1 MTHNEPAIRDAATVV
16 LVRDGGD
23 GLEVLLA
30 ERARSMRFGPGM
42 YVFPGG
48 AVDAADRALA
58 AGAAFGGLSAT
69 SACRA
74 LGVAAGGL
82 AFWAAAIRECVEE
95 AGILLATAAGRGVD
109 GECIAGVRAAL
120 TGCRAG
126 LAGVCR
132 DFGLT
137 PTADRLHY
145 LSHWVTP
152 PGAPRRFSTR
162 FFIAAAPAGQ
172 CAAADGD
179 EITICRWFTPAA
191 ALARHAA
198 KELPM
203 MVPTIKQLEFLG
215 AFDTAAAAVAAVRAF
230 DSVETVAPGSAAD
243 ARMRSVR
250 LP

>member
-16 LVRDGGD
+16 LVRDGRD

-58 AGAAFGGLSAT
+58 AGIALGGLSAT

-82 AFWAAAIRECVEE
+82 AFWVAAIRECVEE
-95 AGILLATAAGRGVD
+95 AGILLATAAGRSVD
-109 GECIAGVRAAL
+109 AECVAGVRGAL
-120 TGCRAG
+120 TGGGVG
-126 LAGVCR
+126 LVRVCR
-132 DFGLT
+132 DYELT
-137 PTADRLHY
+137 PAAERLHY
-145 LSHWVTP
+145 LSHWITP

-162 FFIAAAPAGQ
+162 FFIAVAPEGQ
-172 CAAADGD
+172 RAVADGD
-179 EITICRWFTPAA
+179 EITSCRWLTPAA

-198 KELPM
+198 RELPM
-203 MVPTIKQLEFLG
+203 MVPTIKQLEFLS
-215 AFDTAAAAVAAVRAF
+215 AFDTAAAAVAAVRALER
-230 DSVETVAPGSAAD
+230 VETVAPGSAAEGRAHK
-243 ARMRSVR
+243 ARLR
-250 LP
+250 